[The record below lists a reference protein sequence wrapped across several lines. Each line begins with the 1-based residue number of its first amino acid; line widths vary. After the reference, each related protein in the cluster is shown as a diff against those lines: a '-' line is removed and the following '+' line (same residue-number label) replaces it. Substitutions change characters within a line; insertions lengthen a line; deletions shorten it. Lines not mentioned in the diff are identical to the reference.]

1 MRRPVRALMATGVA
15 LLLPLWLLASCG
27 WVSAG
32 RRVVVY
38 TSVDQVYAEPIL
50 KTFEQQTGIRVQ
62 AVYDVE
68 ATKTVGLVQRL
79 VSEKNNP
86 RADVFWNG
94 EFLQTLY
101 LKEQGALAPT
111 TFSAASALPA
121 NYVDPQGYWAAFG
134 GRARV
139 ILVNTRR
146 VASDNEPASTFDLL
160 AEAYPPDTVGM
171 AYPMFGTTSTEA
183 AALYALLGADQA
195 RQFYQQVAQRG
206 IRILDGNSVVRD
218 QVASG
223 QLAWGLTDT
232 DDACGAIERGAP
244 VKMIFPNQADG
255 QPGTLM
261 IPNTVAR
268 IAGGPNPESAQALI
282 DYLLSPEVEARLVE
296 MNWIQVPSRALP
308 TTVKP
313 ACAVGSEVRGMQI
326 AFDDIYQMLETARAD
341 LQVLFVR

>member
-1 MRRPVRALMATGVA
+1 MRRARSGGNLLWLVVA
-15 LLLPLWLLASCG
+15 LWLLASCG
-27 WVSAG
+27 SAPPE

-50 KTFEQQTGIRVQ
+50 QQFEQQTGIRVQ

-68 ATKTVGLVQRL
+68 AAKTVGLAQRL

-94 EFLQTLY
+94 EFLQTLF
-101 LKEQGALAPT
+101 LKEQGVLAPA
-111 TFSAASALPA
+111 TFSAAGALPA

-139 ILVNTRR
+139 ILVNTERI
-146 VASDNEPASTFDLL
+146 APGNEPAATFDLL
-160 AEAYPPDTVGM
+160 SEAYPPDTVGM

-183 AALYALLGADQA
+183 AAFYALLGADQA
-195 RQFYQQVAQRG
+195 RQLYQQVARRG

-255 QPGTLM
+255 QPGTLI

-268 IAGGPNPESAQALI
+268 VAGGPNPESAQALI
-282 DYLLSPEVEARLVE
+282 DYLLSPDVEAQLVE

-308 TTVKP
+308 ATVKP
-313 ACAVGSEVRGMQI
+313 ACAVGSDVRGMQI
-326 AFDDIYQMLETARAD
+326 SFAAIYQMLETARTD
-341 LQVLFVR
+341 LQSMFVR

>member
-1 MRRPVRALMATGVA
+1 MRPALRLRNIARIG
-15 LLLPLWLLASCG
+15 LLAALWLLASCG
-27 WVSAG
+27 LASPE

-50 KTFEQQTGIRVQ
+50 QKFEQQTGIRVQ

-68 ATKTVGLVQRL
+68 ATKTVGLAQRL
-79 VSEKNNP
+79 VSEKNYP

-94 EFLQTLY
+94 EFLQTLF
-101 LKEQGALAPT
+101 LKEQGVLAPA
-111 TFSAASALPA
+111 TFSAAGALPA
-121 NYVDPQGYWAAFG
+121 NYVDPQGFWAAFG

-139 ILVNTRR
+139 ILINTERI
-146 VASDNEPASTFDLL
+146 APGDEPASTFDLL
-160 AEAYPPDTVGM
+160 SEAYPPDTIGM

-183 AALYALLGADQA
+183 AAFYALLGADAA
-195 RQFYQQVAQRG
+195 RQFYQNVARRG

-244 VKMIFPNQADG
+244 VKMIFPNQAEG
-255 QPGTLM
+255 QPGTLI

-268 IAGGPNPESAQALI
+268 VAGGPNPESAQTLI
-282 DYLLSPEVEARLVE
+282 DYLLSPEVEAQLVE
-296 MNWIQVPSRALP
+296 MNWVQVPSRPLP
-308 TTVKP
+308 ATVKP
-313 ACAVGSEVRGMQI
+313 ACAVGSEVRGMQLS
-326 AFDDIYQMLETARAD
+326 FDAIYQMLETARTD
-341 LQVLFVR
+341 LRSIFVR

>member
-1 MRRPVRALMATGVA
+1 MDRARSGRSILWLIVA
-15 LLLPLWLLASCG
+15 LWLLVSCG
-27 WVSAG
+27 SAPSE

-50 KTFEQQTGIRVQ
+50 QKFEQQTDIRVQ

-68 ATKTVGLVQRL
+68 AAKTVGLVQRL

-101 LKEQGALAPT
+101 LKDQGVLAPA
-111 TFSAASALPA
+111 TFSAAGALPA
-121 NYVDPQGYWAAFG
+121 NYVDPQGHWAAFG

-139 ILVNTRR
+139 ILVNTARIAPGDEP
-146 VASDNEPASTFDLL
+146 VATFDLL
-160 AEAYPPDTVGM
+160 SEAYPPDTVGM
-171 AYPMFGTTSTEA
+171 AYPMFGTTLTEA
-183 AALYALLGADQA
+183 AAFYALLGADQS
-195 RQFYQQVAQRG
+195 RQLYQQVAQRG

-244 VKMIFPNQADG
+244 VKMVFPNQGDD
-255 QPGTLM
+255 QPGTLI

-268 IAGGPNPESAQALI
+268 IAGGPNPESAQVLI
-282 DYLLSPEVEARLVE
+282 DYLLSSEVEAQLVE
-296 MNWIQVPSRALP
+296 MNWIQVPSRPLP
-308 TTVKP
+308 ATVKP
-313 ACAVGSEVRGMQI
+313 ACALGSDVRGMQI
-326 AFDDIYQMLETARAD
+326 PFDAIYQMLETARND